1 MRPILPRTRRLL
13 GGRSLFRCGLH
24 GLYRLAPAWKYHAF
38 AQLCCRLC
46 RRRLGGL
53 LVGIPCLRLRGD
65 YLAIATLGFGEIIRI
80 ILINMDV
87 VGGPRGLTG
96 IPPYTNIFWVYLW
109 VLITILMLANLMRG
123 THGRAIISIREDE
136 LAAESMG
143 IATFKYKTLAF
154 VLGAGLAGIAG
165 TLFAHAQQFISPNNF
180 IFMWSAYILLMIIIG
195 GMGSFT
201 GSIMGAII
209 FLLTGEL
216 LRFFGETIS
225 HYRMVIY
232 SLILILLML
241 LRPTGLLGNYELNLL
256 PLWRKLTGN
265 KEEQPS

>member
-1 MRPILPRTRRLL
+1 
-13 GGRSLFRCGLH
+13 
-24 GLYRLAPAWKYHAF
+24 
-38 AQLCCRLC
+38 
-46 RRRLGGL
+46 
-53 LVGIPCLRLRGD
+53 
-65 YLAIATLGFGEIIRI
+65 
-80 ILINMDV
+80 MDV
-87 VGGPRGLTG
+87 VGGPRGFTD
-96 IPPYTNIFWVYLW
+96 IPKLTNIFWVYFW
-109 VLITILMLANLMRG
+109 VVITILILANLMRG
-123 THGRAIISIREDE
+123 THGRAIVSIREDE

-165 TLFAHAQQFISPNNF
+165 TLFAHAQQFISPTNF

-216 LRFFGETIS
+216 LRFFGETVA

-232 SLILILLML
+232 SLLLILLML
-241 LRPTGLLGNYELNLL
+241 LRPTGLLGTYELN
-256 PLWRKLTGN
+256 PLALWEKLTRKN
-265 KEEQPS
+265 KIQPL